1 MLLLSCDGCRTG
13 VSSAASY
20 ADVLSQVVEFVHPV
34 ADQPNRGCRRCRG
47 DSLSLKPKLGFS
59 KASRYEVPKSSDQ
72 ILVLVLTSVV
82 RYLTSQFQQSIKQS
96 KILTVQPNLG
106 CSDISRY
113 EVPKFSGPIGLGIN
127 QRG

>member
-1 MLLLSCDGCRTG
+1 MLLLSCDGDRTGASSAAGYSG
-13 VSSAASY
+13 VSSQIIEL
-20 ADVLSQVVEFVHPV
+20 VRPVV
-34 ADQPNRGCRRCRG
+34 DQPNRGCRRCRG